1 MKTPLDPATAA
12 QVVIWGGLVIG
23 LVFGA
28 VGQVSRFCIR
38 GAIADWV
45 GLRSPARLLSWM
57 LAVAVAC
64 VAVQALIALQLFE
77 PARATPWST
86 RFLWASYLVGG
97 TAFGF
102 GMILAGGCPQRSLV
116 KAGSGDLK
124 AVVTLIVTA
133 IAALMTLRGAFAG
146 LRVSL
151 LDRWSIPLSTPQDLG
166 SIASVALPLPAGML
180 RWLIALALLA
190 AAAWAVWRHR
200 RHMGRA
206 HWLGGILVGLL
217 VPLAYFLTGNIG
229 FIPEH
234 PETLEA
240 AWMGT
245 QSRRPEALSFAAPL
259 AHSLDL
265 LTLWSDKGTVASF
278 GVMLALGVLAGSFA
292 ISKLRNDFRLLS
304 FRTPQELVSHLAGS
318 VLMGVG
324 GVTAVGCSIG
334 NGVTGLAMLSAGAT
348 LAVGG
353 IVAGALLAV
362 RVQQHRL
369 RNAEPE
375 FSTRQAT

>member
-1 MKTPLDPATAA
+1 
-12 QVVIWGGLVIG
+12 
-23 LVFGA
+23 
-28 VGQVSRFCIR
+28 
-38 GAIADWV
+38 
-45 GLRSPARLLSWM
+45 
-57 LAVAVAC
+57 
-64 VAVQALIALQLFE
+64 
-77 PARATPWST
+77 
-86 RFLWASYLVGG
+86 
-97 TAFGF
+97 
-102 GMILAGGCPQRSLV
+102 
-116 KAGSGDLK
+116 
-124 AVVTLIVTA
+124 
-133 IAALMTLRGAFAG
+133 
-146 LRVSL
+146 VSL

-180 RWLIALALLA
+180 RGLIALALLGA
-190 AAAWAVWRHR
+190 AGWAVWRHR
-200 RHMGRA
+200 RQMGRA